1 MNSVQAV
8 MAHVSRQFESNASG
22 LQERPE
28 SRAAEQ
34 PQPCRSYARTGRPES
49 ALPRH
54 SGFAAQPEKSGQ
66 LAKWLSEPCTYD
78 GSPLNGPDVVDLPRR
93 TRPDSPAPD
102 APLGSSWL
110 LDRLGGGFQL
120 LAIGVRAPESLD
132 ASPCK

>member
-66 LAKWLSEPCTYD
+66 LAKWLSAPCTYD
-78 GSPLNGPDVVDLPRR
+78 GSPLNGPDR
-93 TRPDSPAPD
+93 
-102 APLGSSWL
+102 SWGDVSFSVASAGP
-110 LDRLGGGFQL
+110 DRLNPKKRCPFQFVPVIA
-120 LAIGVRAPESLD
+120 LATCERLR
-132 ASPCK
+132 